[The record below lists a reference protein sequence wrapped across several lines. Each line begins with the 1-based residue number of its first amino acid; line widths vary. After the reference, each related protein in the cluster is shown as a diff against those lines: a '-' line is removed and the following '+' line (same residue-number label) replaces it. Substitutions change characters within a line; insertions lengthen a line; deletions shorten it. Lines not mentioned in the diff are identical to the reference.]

1 MAGTSTL
8 SIPPTPHIITAAAN
22 LDLDKPGKLSGE
34 VETDA
39 YHVLSEWINSIIR
52 VKVPPDVLRTVVQ
65 SSPGLGTALA
75 AYDVVVDV
83 KDLASRNEAE
93 KKWGYELPQNWLTLA
108 IDLIGF
114 APGIGGTV
122 KGFKPALTMLCN
134 KRGNYDLVRQHLVA
148 IGMGNAIDKLTE
160 VAEAEMPAWPDK
172 FGKEFD
178 RVVGGLQGSI
188 NSMAKGSGAI
198 RTVQSMAQWLDVTD
212 PVKAVDTLLYN
223 TRKDAPAWL
232 KLAVMGDPGKGIDGL
247 QPLVLKFV
255 RHGKVQVP
263 VGKSTKAPKHAQENQ
278 HRERPRNAATGTK
291 NEHVHDS
298 NEQFATRNRRVMGT
312 QDREAP
318 NECCPRNQATKTK
331 SAKTGRPVHIATGQE
346 VLYQT
351 DFTVPGLVPVDFTRC
366 YRSSHSPYDDGPL
379 GARWTSPYTTAITQ
393 TRNSLIY
400 HDATGRNVTLPLPAI
415 GEDHDVPFESFTLRR
430 DSATIITLTY
440 RSGDH
445 DLFRT
450 DGQVHHDADGHPA
463 IRYALRAQHTLAG
476 PTLQILP
483 AAEARRRF
491 QHLPIAASLDP
502 QALLVITDA
511 HQLWLQCLPADAD
524 HFAADSPAAKK
535 AVSDLADL
543 HAAHQQAG
551 IAHVAG
557 GDAAALPSAWR
568 TRLAG
573 RIGSIVQLLPDGSRH
588 THVRYRYSPALD
600 AAGNTLPD
608 ELDLVEQR
616 DAMDQA
622 RSYAYACPIGPHLL
636 TRYTDYNGFGHNL
649 EWHADANWAP
659 FPIRCIRTVADNGSE
674 DTRLIYRPERF
685 ETEVV
690 TPDGVHAVYQ
700 YNCRNL
706 IVSVLTLRDDDHHPL
721 EQRLW
726 DSRGNLVREIDAE
739 GRTTRYAYD
748 ERDNL
753 VAVTDAAGATTRYAY
768 DSANRPLQITDP
780 AGEVWLRRYD
790 AYGNLTAQTDPAGH
804 TSAYAYNALG
814 QLTAIED
821 AKGGTTALAYNGAG
835 QLVSHTDCS
844 GRTTR
849 YSYTALGH
857 LAASTD
863 AAGHTTRY
871 EHDRLGQVI
880 AAVHADGSQTQYT
893 YDALGNIDRLTDAAG
908 HTTRFAYTPQGQL
921 AGRTDANG
929 HTLAYRYNAALQL
942 VCLTNQNGESYEFRY
957 DDQGALVRESG
968 FDGKVT
974 EYAYNDG
981 GQLIESRSGNLRIE
995 YDRDDLGR
1003 LTAKRVCRRDD
1014 PTHVVTTRY
1023 QYDVLGR
1030 LQSVTAP
1037 HATHRYTYD
1046 DAGNLVGEE
1055 QRLSIRYGGDRLTGK
1070 GYRTVERVFTL
1081 KHEVDELGNRIET
1094 ILPNGRKVT
1103 TQRYG
1108 SGHWIGTLW
1117 NGNPL
1122 VDLERDELHRERV
1135 RQLGGKAMRQT
1146 RSYDPLSRL
1155 TKLKL
1160 TGPNNELLAFRSHTY
1175 DAVGNLTRIED
1186 SHRDRISYEYDP
1198 LGQLL
1203 KAVQTGLTET
1213 FAFDPAGNLTDGSPQ
1228 KSIHVNKAGKDHD
1241 GWEDGLDYLTEQPH
1255 PDAVSRPT
1263 LAPVKH
1269 NLLKRYLGMTFDHD
1283 EQGNTVRKIVKGKD
1297 GEQPYTLNLHYDGE
1311 NRLVKAV
1318 RPQGETTIEA
1328 EYRYD
1333 ALGRR
1338 IAKIVSTMKQAKATG
1353 TYGASSKMEKVSDEV
1368 TFFVCDGDTLV
1379 QEVKQ
1384 DNTVTYLYEPDSF
1397 VPLAQVH
1404 SNTPDSFYAPEE
1416 AAKKQAEDD
1425 RREAR
1430 KEQEAENLKWLKV
1443 TDAAAYEQAL
1453 KTIAQRD
1460 EEERQQLFRRLEEQA
1475 QSDRIYYVNTDHLG
1489 TPQEVVSPDGK
1500 VVWLARYKAWG
1511 RVCKLDKAEVRQPLR
1526 FQGQYE
1532 DEETGLYYNRHRYYD
1547 PDTARY
1553 LTQDPIGLAG
1563 GDNLYQYVS
1572 NSTAWIDPLG
1582 LAGNRAN
1589 RRAGGILQNI
1599 DARGGSHAYSVMAL
1613 AQRCYSSNIDL

>member
-232 KLAVMGDPGKGIDGL
+232 KLAVMGDAGKGIDGL

-312 QDREAP
+312 QDKEAP
-318 NECCPRNQATKTK
+318 NECCPRNQATKSK
-331 SAKTGRPVHIATGQE
+331 SAKTARPVHIATGQE

-351 DFTVPGLVPVDFTRC
+351 DFAVPGLVPVDFTRC

-393 TRNSLIY
+393 TCNSLIY

-430 DSATIITLTY
+430 DSATITLTY

-463 IRYALRAQHTLAG
+463 IRYALRAQQTLAG
-476 PTLQILP
+476 PTLHILP

-502 QALLVITDA
+502 QALLIITDA

-524 HFAADSPAAKK
+524 HFAADSPAARK

-608 ELDLVEQR
+608 ELDLVDQR

-780 AGEVWLRRYD
+780 AGKVWLRRYD
-790 AYGNLTAQTDPAGH
+790 ARGNLTAQTDPAGH
-804 TSAYAYNALG
+804 TS
-814 QLTAIED
+814 
-821 AKGGTTALAYNGAG
+821 
-835 QLVSHTDCS
+835 
-844 GRTTR
+844 
-849 YSYTALGH
+849 
-857 LAASTD
+857 
-863 AAGHTTRY
+863 RY

-880 AAVHADGSQTQYT
+880 AAVHADGSQT
-893 YDALGNIDRLTDAAG
+893 R
-908 HTTRFAYTPQGQL
+908 
-921 AGRTDANG
+921 
-929 HTLAYRYNAALQL
+929 
-942 VCLTNQNGESYEFRY
+942 
-957 DDQGALVRESG
+957 
-968 FDGKVT
+968 
-974 EYAYNDG
+974 
-981 GQLIESRSGNLRIE
+981 
-995 YDRDDLGR
+995 
-1003 LTAKRVCRRDD
+1003 
-1014 PTHVVTTRY
+1014 
-1023 QYDVLGR
+1023 
-1030 LQSVTAP
+1030 
-1037 HATHRYTYD
+1037 
-1046 DAGNLVGEE
+1046 
-1055 QRLSIRYGGDRLTGK
+1055 
-1070 GYRTVERVFTL
+1070 
-1081 KHEVDELGNRIET
+1081 
-1094 ILPNGRKVT
+1094 
-1103 TQRYG
+1103 
-1108 SGHWIGTLW
+1108 
-1117 NGNPL
+1117 
-1122 VDLERDELHRERV
+1122 
-1135 RQLGGKAMRQT
+1135 
-1146 RSYDPLSRL
+1146 
-1155 TKLKL
+1155 
-1160 TGPNNELLAFRSHTY
+1160 
-1175 DAVGNLTRIED
+1175 
-1186 SHRDRISYEYDP
+1186 
-1198 LGQLL
+1198 
-1203 KAVQTGLTET
+1203 
-1213 FAFDPAGNLTDGSPQ
+1213 
-1228 KSIHVNKAGKDHD
+1228 
-1241 GWEDGLDYLTEQPH
+1241 
-1255 PDAVSRPT
+1255 
-1263 LAPVKH
+1263 
-1269 NLLKRYLGMTFDHD
+1269 
-1283 EQGNTVRKIVKGKD
+1283 
-1297 GEQPYTLNLHYDGE
+1297 
-1311 NRLVKAV
+1311 
-1318 RPQGETTIEA
+1318 
-1328 EYRYD
+1328 
-1333 ALGRR
+1333 
-1338 IAKIVSTMKQAKATG
+1338 
-1353 TYGASSKMEKVSDEV
+1353 
-1368 TFFVCDGDTLV
+1368 
-1379 QEVKQ
+1379 
-1384 DNTVTYLYEPDSF
+1384 
-1397 VPLAQVH
+1397 
-1404 SNTPDSFYAPEE
+1404 
-1416 AAKKQAEDD
+1416 
-1425 RREAR
+1425 
-1430 KEQEAENLKWLKV
+1430 
-1443 TDAAAYEQAL
+1443 
-1453 KTIAQRD
+1453 
-1460 EEERQQLFRRLEEQA
+1460 
-1475 QSDRIYYVNTDHLG
+1475 
-1489 TPQEVVSPDGK
+1489 
-1500 VVWLARYKAWG
+1500 
-1511 RVCKLDKAEVRQPLR
+1511 
-1526 FQGQYE
+1526 
-1532 DEETGLYYNRHRYYD
+1532 
-1547 PDTARY
+1547 
-1553 LTQDPIGLAG
+1553 
-1563 GDNLYQYVS
+1563 
-1572 NSTAWIDPLG
+1572 
-1582 LAGNRAN
+1582 
-1589 RRAGGILQNI
+1589 
-1599 DARGGSHAYSVMAL
+1599 
-1613 AQRCYSSNIDL
+1613 